1 MANDGS
7 LNAHDG
13 DEVLLLLLDAD
24 GTILAVNSAWTD
36 ALGFDREESVGKPAI
51 CFVGPGHAAP
61 LAAHLA
67 DLGNPAA
74 PKFLHVVLR
83 HKSGESLGALLSAHV
98 LPADEDG
105 AVGCEILTLD
115 GMARAMERSRRQAA
129 RDRAEAAVMRT
140 ISAVTDI
147 LARTRRIPDFLRDL
161 GLLLET
167 VSGSTQNY
175 IEPLSAATPW
185 SAALCAALDARSGN
199 ARTSGGAILDRAEM
213 AAIAPSL
220 ADTFGDRPA
229 MALWIADE
237 AAPGGCRHIVAALA
251 RDRALRESWAEHVD
265 VFATAL
271 GSALSCLNA
280 WEQQATLLRKAHTQ
294 SVTDPLTRIF
304 NRYKLE
310 ETLAAEERRAS
321 RYGTGFSVIMADID
335 HFKAVNDSF
344 GHPTGDTVL
353 EEIAAELRGHTRTTD
368 VLGRWGGEEF
378 LIICVHTRIEVA
390 VGLAELLKRRIAQ
403 RRFANIGGLTVS
415 FGVAAFEP
423 GDTANAVVARADA
436 ALYAAKRGGRNR
448 VCELAGDPVPPAM
461 RGVRAAELPP
471 ERT

>member
-13 DEVLLLLLDAD
+13 DEVLLLLLDPD
-24 GTILAVNSAWTD
+24 GKILAVNPAWTD
-36 ALGFDREESVGKPAI
+36 ALGFGAEESVGKPATS
-51 CFVGPGHAAP
+51 FVDPDQEAR

-67 DLGNPAA
+67 GLDAPAA
-74 PKFLHVVLR
+74 SKFLHVVLR
-83 HKSGESLGALLSAHV
+83 GKSGASLGALLSARV
-98 LPADEDG
+98 LPAEDEG
-105 AVGCEILTLD
+105 AIGCEILTLD
-115 GMARAMERSRRQAA
+115 GMARTMERARRQAE
-129 RDRAEAAVMRT
+129 RDRAEATVMRT
-140 ISAVTDI
+140 IAAVTDI

-161 GLLLET
+161 GQLLET
-167 VSGSTQNY
+167 VSGPSRSY
-175 IEPLSAATPW
+175 IESLSAPTPW
-185 SAALCAALDARSGN
+185 SAALHAALDARAG
-199 ARTSGGAILDRAEM
+199 AERTSGGAILDRAEI
-213 AAIAPSL
+213 AAIAPGL
-220 ADTFGDRPA
+220 GETFGDRPA
-229 MALWIADE
+229 MALWIADD
-237 AAPGGCRHIVAALA
+237 AALGGRRHIVATLT
-251 RDRALRESWAEHVD
+251 RDRAVQESWAQHVG
-265 VFATAL
+265 VFAGAL
-271 GSALSCLNA
+271 ASALACLNA
-280 WEQQATLLRKAHTQ
+280 WEQQATQLRKAHTQ

-423 GDTANAVVARADA
+423 GDTANAVVARADV

-448 VCELAGDPVPPAM
+448 VCELNRDPVPVAP
-461 RGVRAAELPP
+461 RTVKAAELPP

>member
-1 MANDGS
+1 MAKDGS
-7 LNAHDG
+7 SNAHDG
-13 DEVLLLLLDAD
+13 DEVLLLLLDQD
-24 GTILAVNSAWTD
+24 GTIRAVNAAWSA
-36 ALGFDREESVGKPAI
+36 ALGVREEDAVGKPASL
-51 CFVGPGHAAP
+51 FVDPGSETS

-67 DLGNPAA
+67 DLDDPAA
-74 PKFLHVVLR
+74 PKFVHVMLR
-83 HKSGESLGALLSAHV
+83 GTLGESLSAILSAHP
-98 LPADEDG
+98 LPDEQNG
-105 AVGCEILTLD
+105 GIGCEILTLD
-115 GMARAMERSRRQAA
+115 AMARTMERTRREAA

-140 ISAVTDI
+140 ISSVTDI
-147 LARTRRIPDFLRDL
+147 LARTRCAPDFLRDL

-167 VSGSTQNY
+167 ESGSSRIY
-175 IEPLSAATPW
+175 IESLSPPAPW
-185 SAALCAALDARSGN
+185 SGALCAALDARAGA
-199 ARTSGGAILDRAEM
+199 ARVSGGVILAQADL
-213 AAIAPSL
+213 AAIAPEL
-220 ADTFGDRPA
+220 ADAFGYRPV
-229 MALWIADE
+229 MALWVVDDGAP
-237 AAPGGCRHIVAALA
+237 AARRHIVATLA
-251 RDRALRESWAEHVD
+251 RDRAQQESWGRHVG
-265 VFATAL
+265 VFAEAL

-280 WEQQATLLRKAHTQ
+280 WEQQASQLLKAHTQ
-294 SVTDPLTRIF
+294 SVTDPLTRIY

-310 ETLAAEERRAS
+310 ETLAAEERRAC

-403 RRFANIGGLTVS
+403 RRFGNIGGLTVS

-448 VCELAGDPVPPAM
+448 VCELHRDPALIVP
-461 RGVRAAELPP
+461 REIRAAEPPP
-471 ERT
+471 EPT